1 MASERFGPYRI
12 EGMIGRGSMGEVHR
26 ATDLR
31 KERTVAL
38 KRLSVAHSG
47 DEGFAT
53 RFRREAEMTARLHE
67 PHVIPIHDYGEIDG
81 QLYLDMR
88 LVEGID
94 LGGAIAASGPLDPQR
109 AVAVVEQVAAALDA
123 AHRAAL
129 STATSSP
136 RTSCSAQ
143 PEGSGSPSSPTSS
156 TSGSRRACAT
166 PASPSRAR

>member
-1 MASERFGPYRI
+1 
-12 EGMIGRGSMGEVHR
+12 MGEVHR

-94 LGGAIAASGPLDPQR
+94 LSGAIAASGPLDPQR

-123 AHRAAL
+123 AHRAGARPPRRQAL
-129 STATSSP
+129 EHPAGAAGAG
-136 RTSCSAQ
+136 R
-143 PEGSGSPSSPTSS
+143 GPSSPTSS